1 MTMFRGFP
9 KSGKQRRFIA
19 EAVAPGGIDRRKLL
33 GSVCACGFATLLDL
47 ELTCFAAADTVAAP
61 ARAIHA
67 KLDADAQVIE
77 SKMVAWWRDIH
88 QNPSL
93 AIEKS
98 VLPAWLRNTCGS
110 LATRSAR
117 R

>member
-1 MTMFRGFP
+1 MR
-9 KSGKQRRFIA
+9 
-19 EAVAPGGIDRRKLL
+19 
-33 GSVCACGFATLLDL
+33 VCDTVNL
-47 ELTCFAAADTVAAP
+47 ELTCFAAADTVAEP

-77 SKMVAWWRDIH
+77 ARWSLGGVIFIKI
-88 QNPSL
+88 PSL

-98 VLPAWLRNTCGS
+98 VLPAWLHNTCGS